1 MTIGLI
7 SDTHGTIAQG
17 VFRLFDGVDA
27 ILHAGDWGDYG
38 LMPELEAL
46 APLYSIRGNVD
57 EPTKRVPETL
67 LAEVGGIRAFIT
79 HKFEAEAAVAKRY
92 AKHNPSVD
100 LLLFGHTH
108 RTYVKRVAGLIAV
121 NPGSPTKPRG
131 GPPSAGLLAISDGKL
146 SVTIHDV
153 SDRSL
158 PIIAS
163 A

>member
-7 SDTHGTIAQG
+7 SDTHGRISRG

-46 APLYSIRGNVD
+46 APVHGIRGNVD
-57 EPTKRVPETL
+57 EPTRRVPETL
-67 LAEVGGIRAFIT
+67 LAEVGGVRAFIT
-79 HKFEAEAAVAKRY
+79 HKFDTEAAVAKRY
-92 AKHNPSVD
+92 AKHNPSVN
-100 LLLFGHTH
+100 LVLFGHTH
-108 RTYVKRVAGLIAV
+108 RAWAKRAAELLAV

-131 GPPSAGLLAISDGKL
+131 GPPSAGLLTVADGKF

-153 SDRSL
+153 SDTAL